1 MADCP
6 PAPDSV
12 GDMDKPESLLIAG
25 ASSAALAIEKLSISN
40 KPNDMPKAF
49 LPIFIIKTIS
59 YVKLAKILAEK
70 FNIAEYST
78 IVRHVTY

>member
-1 MADCP
+1 
-6 PAPDSV
+6 
-12 GDMDKPESLLIAG
+12 MDRPESAATAGVAG
-25 ASSAALAIEKLSISN
+25 ASVAPTIEKLSINN
-40 KPNDMPKAF
+40 KPNAKHIAF